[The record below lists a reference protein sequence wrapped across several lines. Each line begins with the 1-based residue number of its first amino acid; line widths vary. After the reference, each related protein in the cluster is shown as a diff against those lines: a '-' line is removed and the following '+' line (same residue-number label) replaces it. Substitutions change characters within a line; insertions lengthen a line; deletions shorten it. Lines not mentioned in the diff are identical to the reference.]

1 MYKFI
6 CKILII
12 KNTTQFPE
20 VRMYD
25 THPSIPHTSYP
36 YVTSTHTLSCY
47 VITLTT
53 TDAPTTLHP
62 HSEQDKLSA
71 PELVL

>member
-1 MYKFI
+1 
-6 CKILII
+6 
-12 KNTTQFPE
+12 
-20 VRMYD
+20 MYD